1 MQKPS
6 ILKTTLSLVAA
17 SLLLAGPA
25 LSAESLAGKVGTKRY
40 AVQFPP
46 GMQGPCQKLYKDYIA
61 ASGHSAYAQT
71 PLSYTAEAF
80 FCGRAFNAPSQK
92 EAEKR
97 ALADCNSV
105 GTKYKLKVAGGCEI
119 YVSK

>member
-1 MQKPS
+1 MRAA
-6 ILKTTLSLVAA
+6 LSVLVASFLA
-17 SLLLAGPA
+17 AGPTLA
-25 LSAESLAGKVGTKRY
+25 AESLAGQIGTKHY
-40 AVQFPP
+40 AVRFPS
-46 GMQGPCQKLYKDYIA
+46 GMKGPCQKLYKDYIA

-71 PLSYTAEAF
+71 PLSYMAQAM
-80 FCGRAFNAPSQK
+80 FCGRAYNAPSQK

-105 GTKYKLKVAGGCEI
+105 GTKYKLRVAGGCEI

>member
-1 MQKPS
+1 MK
-6 ILKTTLSLVAA
+6 IAIALLAATLLV
-17 SLLLAGPA
+17 AGPA
-25 LSAESLAGKVGTKRY
+25 LAAESLAGKIGTKRY
-40 AVQFPP
+40 AVQFPS
-46 GMQGPCQKLYKDYIA
+46 GMKGPCQKLYKDYIA

-71 PLSYTAEAF
+71 PLSYMAQAM
-80 FCGRAFNAPSQK
+80 FCGRAYNAPSQK

-105 GTKYKLKVAGGCEI
+105 GTKYKLRVAGGCEI